1 VAATLTFVIGPV
13 GLAIA
18 WSSGFAP
25 AQMPALLAVAPAL
38 LGAGLG
44 MLRRP
49 AFILDAVRR
58 VARFTSRGVLTR
70 ERGAVDLIA
79 RIGQGATS
87 PLRDLH
93 TGDAQ
98 EYLLFLVG
106 VAVLALLLPLLQ

>member
-1 VAATLTFVIGPV
+1 
-13 GLAIA
+13 
-18 WSSGFAP
+18 
-25 AQMPALLAVAPAL
+25 
-38 LGAGLG
+38 
-44 MLRRP
+44 
-49 AFILDAVRR
+49 
-58 VARFTSRGVLTR
+58 VLTR